1 MKLAIMYL
9 TCDTRHF
16 TFPHFVKHL
25 SQSKHLDEIVLL
37 VLTNTN
43 DSEFYENILKG
54 TKISYLIRQFEEHNN
69 YMNKVFFTLQF
80 TESYEIPYI
89 MKHDN
94 DIILGAPL
102 YDYLF
107 ENLSVLEDEKNIV
120 LTPTLTTGIPT
131 CDLFMKDYLTTEEQ
145 KHVSD
150 LFKEYRFGPLWGT
163 DYTSLN
169 TYTVDSPLT
178 AWDSSE
184 FYKGVHKIPHHYK
197 GIHPVRMHERAILTL
212 NEYVIKYKDRIL
224 SKDEYSLDFDSEST
238 YFCDSIFCIKRSVYE
253 TFLNKR
259 ELYVD
264 PFDEVP
270 LNKWRDMNKLN
281 YVIVRKGT
289 AIHFM
294 YNCIDNYLYHE
305 KRFIDSL

>member
-169 TYTVDSPLT
+169 TYTVDNPLT

-224 SKDEYSLDFDSEST
+224 SKDEYSLDFDSESP

-253 TFLNKR
+253 TFLSKR

-270 LNKWRDMNKLN
+270 LNKWRDINKLN